1 MHLEKHRTPASC
13 LMALGL
19 MLLAMSAEAREL
31 RNPVVIG
38 EAEVRLL
45 GFKLY
50 DARLLTSGGS
60 RFDPAKPHALELRY
74 ARSFDRESLLNATR
88 KEMERIQ
95 GSSQGVGPTIESLR
109 PCFRDVASGDRFKA
123 TALAPD
129 SLSFHFNGSQTC
141 SVQAPSLA
149 SRFLSIWLSDKAR
162 DPELSRRL
170 RGSGA
175 GQ

>member
-1 MHLEKHRTPASC
+1 MHLERHRTSTTF

-19 MLLAMSAEAREL
+19 VLLAVSVEAREL
-31 RNPVVIG
+31 RNPIVIG

-50 DARLLTSGGS
+50 DARLLTPGGS
-60 RFDPAKPHALELRY
+60 RFDPGRPHALELRY
-74 ARSFDRESLLNATR
+74 ARSFDRESLLQATR

-95 GSSQGVGPTIESLR
+95 GSSQDVGPAIERLR
-109 PCFRDVASGDRFKA
+109 PCFRDVSSGDRFKA

-129 SLSFHFNGSQTC
+129 SLSFHLNGRQTC
-141 SVQAPSLA
+141 LVQGPSLA
-149 SRFLSIWLSDKAR
+149 SRFLSIWLSDKSR

-170 RGSGA
+170 RGTGA